1 MVARVRASTFAF
13 ASSNVTL
20 ASRRSRFTSILLTP
34 ETLVS
39 AFLTVIGQV
48 AQFIPGTDSVTLCV
62 AAQRGEVI
70 AANAARATS
79 FFMAVSFQ

>member
-1 MVARVRASTFAF
+1 
-13 ASSNVTL
+13 
-20 ASRRSRFTSILLTP
+20 LLTP

-70 AANAARATS
+70 TANAARATS